1 MYYGLTFSS
10 GNESLQVVMNTA
22 GLKFYARATNGGAF
36 GPWKLV
42 CGGEVSGGGDDV
54 LTADRAEVAN
64 KAYQLAAPMTI
75 TFAGAVNGE
84 VSFDGST
91 NVVANLTG
99 NTSGGGGGVS
109 EDRVREMCR
118 QVIIEEIGTD
128 KYPYKLIEQAIIDAI
143 NEHFKRDHK

>member
-10 GNESLQVVMNTA
+10 GNESLQVVMDTA
-22 GLKFYARATNGGAF
+22 GLRFYARATSGGVF

-42 CGGEVSGGGDDV
+42 CGGEASGGGDDV

-99 NTSGGGGGVS
+99 NTGGGSGVS
-109 EDRVREMCR
+109 ADTVREICR
-118 QVIIEEIGTD
+118 QVITEELGTG
-128 KYPYKLIEQAIIDAI
+128 KYPYKLIEKAINDAI
-143 NEHFKRDHK
+143 AEHFQRDHK